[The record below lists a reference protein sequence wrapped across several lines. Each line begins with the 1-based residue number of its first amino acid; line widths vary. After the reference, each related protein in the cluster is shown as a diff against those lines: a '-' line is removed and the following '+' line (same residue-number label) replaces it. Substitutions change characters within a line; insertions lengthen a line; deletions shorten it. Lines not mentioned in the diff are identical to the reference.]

1 MTAYKAMI
9 LLGEGV
15 GLLHSA
21 KRQHST
27 IEDALETPQRDELMA
42 VFAAMLTQQYKAID
56 PKRVLRGQDTAAF
69 TNESQILPL
78 VSPNLPPSADVIDYN
93 EALILLLFFSGMGQ
107 ELGFEDA
114 PTAPTGAERI
124 NAQTGGRDWVA
135 GRLNA
140 LLGIS
145 NQGQAGNIASPDL
158 PQGLDETTARR
169 IAGLI
174 MLAIREAGEG
184 ATLTR
189 IAEIYNS
196 LIEGE
201 VGNRASFIA
210 DDNAST
216 ALSNGQWVAVGA
228 LADQTAVAKKWLRTK
243 SRVPRQEHLDQVGV
257 VVPFNSVFPSGE
269 SWSQELP
276 NCKCGI
282 EVIYASGSSREFRL

>member
-1 MTAYKAMI
+1 
-9 LLGEGV
+9 
-15 GLLHSA
+15 
-21 KRQHST
+21 
-27 IEDALETPQRDELMA
+27 
-42 VFAAMLTQQYKAID
+42 MLTQQYKAID
-56 PKRVLRGQDTAAF
+56 PKRVLRGQDVAAF
-69 TNESQILPL
+69 ANEGQILPL
-78 VSPNLPPSADVIDYN
+78 VTPHLPPSADTIDYN
-93 EALILLLFFSGMGQ
+93 KALLLLLVFSGMGQ
-107 ELGFEDA
+107 DLGFEDA

-124 NAQTGGRDWVA
+124 NAQTGGRDWVT

-158 PQGLDETTARR
+158 PHGLDETTARR

-196 LIEGE
+196 LIENE
-201 VGNRASFIA
+201 VDNRASFIA

-228 LADQTAVAKKWLRTK
+228 LADQTAVAKTWLRTE
-243 SRVPRQEHLDQVGV
+243 SSIPRQIHLDQVGV
-257 VVPFNSVFPSGE
+257 TVPFNSLFPSGQ
-269 SWSQELP
+269 SWAGELP

-282 EVIYASGSSREFRL
+282 RITFASGRQLGL